1 MPLAFAASVGPR
13 PPGGNFHQLGGQRQ
27 KRVDLVVRIAIFHTD
42 RLADLVSPLLQRER
56 AASIRT
62 PSRPEFV
69 CSRRNLW
76 LMAQTH
82 PRCD

>member
-1 MPLAFAASVGPR
+1 
-13 PPGGNFHQLGGQRQ
+13 
-27 KRVDLVVRIAIFHTD
+27 
-42 RLADLVSPLLQRER
+42 LADLVSPLLQREG